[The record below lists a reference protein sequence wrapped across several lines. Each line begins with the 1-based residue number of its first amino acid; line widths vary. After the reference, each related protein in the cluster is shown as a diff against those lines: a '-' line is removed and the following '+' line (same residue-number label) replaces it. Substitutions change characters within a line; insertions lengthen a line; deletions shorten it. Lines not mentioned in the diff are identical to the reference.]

1 VVESG
6 AILAVEGVVK
16 SFPGVKALSGV
27 SLAFAAGEIHAI
39 VGENGAGKS
48 TLMRILAGIYQA
60 DAGRLWLDGRP
71 VRFANAAEALAS
83 GVAMVYQ
90 DTRLVGALDVAWNVF
105 LGHEP
110 GGRILV
116 DRAAMIARSRALMR
130 RLGADFDPTLPVS
143 TLSRADRQL
152 VEIGRALS
160 HSARVL
166 ILDEPTSALTS
177 SETETLFALLRS
189 LRAEGT
195 GVVFVSHRMP
205 EVLEIADRISVLKDG
220 ELAGTLSRA
229 DATAERIVSMMVGR
243 ELRLIYPQASGP
255 PGDIVLQVEALQ
267 TEGLAEPVSFSLRA
281 GEILGF
287 GGIQGSGQQ
296 ETARALFGVGLR
308 GGAMTLAGR
317 AYDPAG
323 PSDAI
328 AAKLIYVPADRRA
341 EGLLLPLSV
350 RENIALPNLHRWT
363 RAGVVNGSRERS
375 EITREIAAFAIR
387 TPRLDQSVAN
397 LSGGNQQKVAFARW
411 SLERPT
417 VYVLDEPTQ
426 GIDVATKL
434 ELYRLLRAR
443 ADQGSGIILVS
454 SDLLE
459 LIGMSDRILVFS
471 GGAIVEEARG
481 AGATEERIVGSAVR
495 HSHAQEGATGASA
508 HKGPPRSRP
517 ARSRYLSSLLLIGVA
532 ALIMAVTSFAT
543 PYFLTVRNLSTVAA
557 QSASLGMAAL
567 GQTAVLLLGGIDL
580 SVGPVVSLT
589 TAAASW
595 LIVGNGPAPTWVG
608 AGGCLIIGAAVG
620 LTNAALIEWLG
631 VPDLLST
638 LATFSIVQGAALI
651 VRPSPGGEIDEGF
664 VDLMTMKLGSL
675 PLNFTIVLI
684 LYAAA
689 EFLLVRGR
697 IGGHIYAIGGSR
709 EAATAV
715 GLPIRQ
721 VRAGAYVFCGACA
734 AVAGLIVAS
743 RIGSGDPQAGSTFT
757 LASITAVVVGGTSV
771 FGGSGAAVG
780 SLLGVLLI
788 VLMQNALNQLQVTA
802 YWQYVWTGALTLIAV
817 TIYTARSRESNKARS
832 FRFGLRRRRGGR
844 S

>member
-1 VVESG
+1 LVGSG
-6 AILAVEGVVK
+6 DILAVEGVVK

-27 SLAFAAGEIHAI
+27 SLAFAAGEIHAV

-48 TLMRILAGIYQA
+48 TLMRILAGVYQA
-60 DAGRLWLDGRP
+60 DSGRLLLDGRP
-71 VRFANAAEALAS
+71 VRFASAAEAFAS

-90 DTRLVGALDVAWNVF
+90 DTRLVGALDAAWNVF

-116 DRAAMIARSRALMR
+116 DRAAMIERARALIT
-130 RLGADFDPTLPVS
+130 RLGAAFDPTVPVS
-143 TLSRADRQL
+143 TLSRAERQL

-160 HSARVL
+160 HSARIL

-177 SETETLFALLRS
+177 SETETLFALLAS
-189 LRAEGT
+189 LRAERT
-195 GVVFVSHRMP
+195 AVVFISHRMP
-205 EVLEIADRISVLKDG
+205 EVFEIADRISVLKDG
-220 ELAGTLSRA
+220 ELTGTLSRA
-229 DATAERIVSMMVGR
+229 EATAERVVSMMVGR
-243 ELRLIYPQASGP
+243 ELRLIYPKAGRP
-255 PGDIVLQVEALQ
+255 PGDTVLQVEALEV
-267 TEGLAEPVSFSLRA
+267 EGLPAPVSFSLRS

-296 ETARALFGVGLR
+296 EAARALFGVGLR
-308 GGAMTLAGR
+308 GGEMILAGGT
-317 AYDPAG
+317 YDPRG

-341 EGLLLPLSV
+341 EGLLLPLGV
-350 RENIALPNLHRWT
+350 RENIALPNLHRWA
-363 RAGVVNGSRERS
+363 RAGVVSAPRERFD
-375 EITREIAAFAIR
+375 ITREIAALAIR
-387 TPRLDQSVAN
+387 TPRLDQSVSV
-397 LSGGNQQKVAFARW
+397 LSGGNQQKVVFARW
-411 SLERPT
+411 SLDRPT

-434 ELYRLLRAR
+434 DLYRLLRDL
-443 ADQGSGIILVS
+443 ADHGSAVVLVS

-459 LIGMSDRILVFS
+459 LIGLSDRILVFS
-471 GGAIVEEARG
+471 AGAIVDEAPG
-481 AGATEERIVGSAVR
+481 AEATEERIVGSAVR
-495 HSHAQEGATGASA
+495 HSRIREEAKATAA
-508 HKGPPRSRP
+508 HRSGPGWRW
-517 ARSRYLSSLLLIGVA
+517 AASRYLPSLLLIGVA
-532 ALIMAVTSFAT
+532 ALIMSVTSFAT
-543 PYFLTVRNLSTVAA
+543 PYFLTIRNLSTVAG
-557 QSASLGMAAL
+557 QSASLAAAAL
-567 GQTAVLLLGGIDL
+567 GQTAVLLMGGIDL

-595 LIVGNGPAPTWVG
+595 LIVANGPTPTWVG
-608 AGGCLIIGAAVG
+608 VGVCLFIGAAVG
-620 LTNAALIEWLG
+620 LVNAALIEWLG

-638 LATFSIVQGAALI
+638 LATYSIVQGAALI
-651 VRPSPGGEIDEGF
+651 VRPSPGGEVGEGF
-664 VDLMTMKLGSL
+664 VDLMTSRFGAL
-675 PLNFTIVLI
+675 PLIFAFVLV

-697 IGGHIYAIGGSR
+697 LGGRIYAIGGSR

-715 GLPIRQ
+715 GLPIRRT
-721 VRAGAYVFCGACA
+721 RAAAYVFCGLCA
-734 AVAGLIVAS
+734 SVAGLIVAS

-771 FGGSGAAVG
+771 FGGSGTAIG

-802 YWQYVWTGALTLIAV
+802 YWQYVWTGALTLAAV
-817 TIYTARSRESNKARS
+817 TLYTARSRESENMRS
-832 FRFGLRRRRGGR
+832 FRFRLRGRRGGR